1 MENTPEEKPA
11 RPAKSEALETA
22 MQKLAAKTLMKKK
35 IALEAMGYR
44 VNEETGEV
52 ENIFDKM
59 REEGES
65 EEVVAFFEDLHKSL
79 AEVKMRHIDSLE

>member
-1 MENTPEEKPA
+1 MENEQPEKKK
-11 RPAKSEALETA
+11 RPAKSEALELA

-35 IALEAMGYR
+35 IALEAMGYE

-59 REEGES
+59 REEGER
-65 EEVVAFFEDLHKSL
+65 EEVVEFFEDLHKAL
-79 AEVKMRHIDSLE
+79 AAVKMRHIDSLE